1 MTLPKAV
8 AFAHW
13 MIAQNVRP
21 GDTVIDATCG
31 NGGDTAFLAEA
42 VSPSGHVHAFDI
54 QGKAIQ
60 ATYARLKKND
70 LDPFVSLHHCSH
82 EHAASMLTSEERANV
97 RAAVFN
103 LGYLPGSDKQIVT
116 SASSTT
122 AAVLS
127 YLHMLQPGVPVIVV
141 IYHGHPG
148 GELERTAV
156 ENLAAEL
163 SEQEVRV
170 LRYSLDF
177 QEKAPPYVLTFEKIG
192 EDTPHL
198 SELVQAY
205 SHISTKG

>member
-8 AFAHW
+8 AFVHW

-31 NGGDTAFLAEA
+31 NGGDTVFLAEA

-54 QGKAIQ
+54 QQEAIQ
-60 ATYARLKKND
+60 ATYDRLQKKS
-70 LDPFVSLHHCSH
+70 LEQYVTLHHCSH
-82 EHAASMLTSEERANV
+82 EYAVSVLTEAERTNV

-127 YLHMLQPGVPVIVV
+127 YLHTFPPGAPVIVV

-148 GELERTAV
+148 GRAERTAV
-156 ENLAAEL
+156 ESLAAEL

-170 LRYSLDF
+170 LRYSLEF
-177 QEKAPPYVLTFEKIG
+177 QEKAPPYVLTFEKTG
-192 EDTPHL
+192 EEAPHL
-198 SELVQAY
+198 SKLVQAY

>member
-1 MTLPKAV
+1 
-8 AFAHW
+8 
-13 MIAQNVRP
+13 MIAQNIRP

-54 QGKAIQ
+54 QSEAIQ
-60 ATYARLKKND
+60 ATYARLKKKS
-70 LDPFVSLHHCSH
+70 LEPYVTLHHCSH
-82 EHAASMLTSEERANV
+82 EYAASLLTAEEKNSV

-127 YLHMLQPGVPVIVV
+127 CLHTFPPGVPVIVV

-148 GELERTAV
+148 GNAERTAV
-156 ENLAAEL
+156 ENLAAEF
-163 SEQEVRV
+163 SEHEVRV
-170 LRYSLDF
+170 LRYSLEF
-177 QEKAPPYVLTFEKIG
+177 QEKAPPYVLTFEKTA
-192 EDTPHL
+192 EETPYL
-198 SELVQAY
+198 SKLVQAY

>member
-13 MIAQNVRP
+13 MIAQNIRP

-31 NGGDTAFLAEA
+31 NGGDTVFLAEA
-42 VSPSGHVHAFDI
+42 VSPAGHVHAFDI
-54 QGKAIQ
+54 QSEAIQ
-60 ATYARLKKND
+60 ATYARLKKKS
-70 LDPFVSLHHCSH
+70 LEPHVTLHHCSH
-82 EHAASMLTSEERANV
+82 DYAVSVLTEAERTSV

-127 YLHMLQPGVPVIVV
+127 YLHTFPPGVPVIVV

-148 GELERTAV
+148 GNAERTAV

-170 LRYSLDF
+170 LRYSLEF
-177 QEKAPPYVLTFEKIG
+177 QEKAPPYVLTFEKTG
-192 EDTPHL
+192 EESPHL
-198 SELVQAY
+198 SNLVQAY

>member
-54 QGKAIQ
+54 QGEAIQ
-60 ATYARLKKND
+60 ATYARLKKES
-70 LDPFVSLHHCSH
+70 LDSYVTLHHCSH
-82 EHAASMLTSEERANV
+82 ERAASVLTKMESTGV

-127 YLHMLQPGVPVIVV
+127 YLHTFSPGVPVIVV
-141 IYHGHPG
+141 VYHGHPG
-148 GELERTAV
+148 GKSERTAI
-156 ENLAAEL
+156 EHLAAEL
-163 SEQEVRV
+163 LEQEVRV
-170 LRYSLDF
+170 LRYSLEF